1 MSRMLRNIVAAML
14 LGLSV
19 PAEAEPS
26 ERDTSV
32 ENEKLG
38 HEMLKV
44 TNDMW
49 FLLSGVG
56 DKSTA
61 DAAAFQF
68 VKLIEASERLS
79 EQLYAQ
85 QAMDVEA
92 LNMMHYRIAEVYE
105 SLSFEFESLCKARCY
120 GSQNLI
126 AAFQYAVRTGLF
138 DDESLPGLEQPKPP
152 LSDSEARQ
160 ELARLKRLVEP
171 DRAVLLV
178 LQGVKDANS
187 ATRAAE
193 ELAVL
198 SARLQKLLP
207 EHTVAER
214 TFADKTAPNVRAT
227 FAPIEPLLWGIRS
240 EIVRI
245 AALPGYDDEP
255 FDAFSDALDTVFQSL
270 GDSHNSWFAEVFDE
284 SFRSDL
290 DDALHENAT
299 TSN

>member
-1 MSRMLRNIVAAML
+1 MSWMLRNIVAALL

-19 PAEAEPS
+19 PAVAEPS
-26 ERDTSV
+26 KSGTTV
-32 ENEKLG
+32 EDEKLG

-56 DKSTA
+56 DKATA
-61 DAAAFQF
+61 DEAALQF
-68 VKLIEASERLS
+68 VKLIEESERIS
-79 EQLYAQ
+79 DQLYAQ
-85 QAMDVEA
+85 QAMDLEA

-120 GSQNLI
+120 GSKNLI

-152 LSDSEARQ
+152 LTDSEARQ
-160 ELARLKRLVEP
+160 ELARLKRLIEP
-171 DRAVLLV
+171 DRAVLSV
-178 LQGVKDANS
+178 LQSVKDAGS

-193 ELAVL
+193 ELATL
-198 SARLQKLLP
+198 SARLQTLMP
-207 EHTVAER
+207 EHSVADR
-214 TFADKTAPNVRAT
+214 TFADRTAPNVRAT
-227 FAPIEPLLWGIRS
+227 YAPIEPLLWGIRS

-255 FDAFSDALDTVFQSL
+255 FDAFSDALDTVFQCL
-270 GDSHNSWFAEVFDE
+270 GDAHNAWFEEVFDE

>member
-1 MSRMLRNIVAAML
+1 MLRNIVAAML

>member
-1 MSRMLRNIVAAML
+1 MLRKIVAAML

-19 PAEAEPS
+19 PAGAEPS
-26 ERDTSV
+26 EYDTSV

-61 DAAAFQF
+61 DAAAYQF
-68 VKLIEASERLS
+68 VKLIEESERLS

-126 AAFQYAVRTGLF
+126 AAFQYAVKTGLF

-171 DRAVLLV
+171 DRAVLQV

-214 TFADKTAPNVRAT
+214 TFVDKTAPNVRAT

-270 GDSHNSWFAEVFDE
+270 GDAHNSWFAEVFDE